1 MGAVLESLGPNNPGE
16 LLDSKVVCVLPRE
29 GKGCFGGWIQGDGKE
44 GISTIQDRKDGS
56 RGRGGGE
63 ECVWLSNHREGRN
76 SGLGVFLRV
85 LELAVS
91 SVELLDTWDGS
102 VVRGLNG
109 S

>member
-1 MGAVLESLGPNNPGE
+1 MGKKIF
-16 LLDSKVVCVLPRE
+16 SKS
-29 GKGCFGGWIQGDGKE
+29 K
-44 GISTIQDRKDGS
+44 DRKDGR

-63 ECVWLSNHREGRN
+63 ECVWLSNHREGGN
-76 SGLGVFLRV
+76 NGLGVFLPV

-91 SVELLDTWDGS
+91 SVELLDTRDGS